1 MFRQSQAFKQY
12 KGVTTVDVLTRIKLQ
27 KTAVTFLLAGIV
39 AAAVFIFYNY
49 FYKQQVAIAEERDSL
64 TATGTIEAR
73 TAVAAFKIP
82 GRIETILV
90 DEGARVEQ
98 GQELARLDSSELNA
112 KLAQAEGA
120 YAAAQGQVNQA
131 SHNVTLQSQQIEA
144 KIKQAEAGVAAAEV
158 GVKDAQAQVN
168 AAEVGVKDAKDQ
180 LNNAQDLYE
189 RLRLLHDQ
197 GAIDDRKLEEARIG
211 YERAQNA
218 YNAAQI
224 SYERARNAYEAA
236 QKKLQEARAL
246 LDQAIS
252 ARTGVAVA
260 QAQQEAAAGQAKQAG
275 GALEEAKA
283 YLADAVL
290 KAPMAGFITQK
301 YLEQGE
307 MVNAGT
313 PVFEITDLLHTYVK
327 VYISEKKIGRVRLGQ
342 EAEITVDAFPG
353 KTFKGKVVWI
363 NDAGEFAVKKAIND
377 QYDHDIRSFEV
388 KIDVPNPDLILK
400 TGMTARV
407 KILEGERQ

>member
-1 MFRQSQAFKQY
+1 MNALTHIRFK
-12 KGVTTVDVLTRIKLQ
+12 KS
-27 KTAVTFLLAGIV
+27 AVTVLLAGII
-39 AAAVFIFYNY
+39 AIAVFIFHNY

-73 TAVAAFKIP
+73 TAMAAFKIP
-82 GRIETILV
+82 GKIETLLV

-120 YAAAQGQVNQA
+120 YAAAQGQINQA
-131 SHNVTLQSQQIEA
+131 SNSVIYQSQQIEA

-158 GVKDAQAQVN
+158 GVKDAQDQVN

-180 LNNAQDLYE
+180 LNNAKDLYD
-189 RLRLLHDQ
+189 RLRALHDQ
-197 GAIDDRKLEEARIG
+197 GAIDDRKLEEAKNG

-224 SYERARNAYEAA
+224 SYERAQNGYNAA
-236 QKKLQEARAL
+236 QKKLQEAQAL

-260 QAQQEAAAGQAKQAG
+260 QAQQEAAAGQGKQAG
-275 GALEEAKA
+275 GAVQEANA

-290 KAPMAGFITQK
+290 KAPLAGFITQK
-301 YLEQGE
+301 LLEQGE

-313 PVFEITDLLHTYVK
+313 PVYEITDLLHTYVK
-327 VYISEKKIGRVRLGQ
+327 VYISEKKIGRVHLGQ

-353 KTFKGKVVWI
+353 KVFKGKVVWI

-377 QYDHDIRSFEV
+377 QYEHDIRSFEV
-388 KIDVPNPDLILK
+388 KIDVPNPDLVLK

-407 KILEGERQ
+407 KILEGEQQ

>member
-1 MFRQSQAFKQY
+1 MNALNRIGFK
-12 KGVTTVDVLTRIKLQ
+12 KA
-27 KTAVTFLLAGIV
+27 AVTVLLAGIT
-39 AAAVFIFYNY
+39 AAAVFIFHNY
-49 FYKQQVAIAEERDSL
+49 FYKQQAAIAEERDSL

-73 TAVAAFKIP
+73 TAMAAFKVP
-82 GRIETILV
+82 GKIETLLV

-112 KLAQAEGA
+112 KLTQAEGA
-120 YAAAQGQVNQA
+120 YAAAQGQESQA
-131 SHNVTLQSQQIEA
+131 SNNVTYQSQQIEA
-144 KIKQAEAGVAAAEV
+144 KIKQAEAGVAEAQV
-158 GVKDAQAQVN
+158 GVKDAQDQVN

-180 LNNAQDLYE
+180 LNNAKDLYD

-197 GAIDDRKLEEARIG
+197 GAIDDRKLEEAKNG

-218 YNAAQI
+218 YNAAQ
-224 SYERARNAYEAA
+224 
-236 QKKLQEARAL
+236 KKLQEAQAL

-260 QAQQEAAAGQAKQAG
+260 QAQQEAAAGQVKQAG
-275 GALEEAKA
+275 GALEEAKT
-283 YLADAVL
+283 YLADAIL
-290 KAPMAGFITQK
+290 KAPIAGFITQK
-301 YLEQGE
+301 LLEQGE

-327 VYISEKKIGRVRLGQ
+327 VYISEKKIARVHLGQ
-342 EAEITVDAFPG
+342 EAEITVDALPG
-353 KTFKGKVVWI
+353 KVFKGKVVWI

-377 QYDHDIRSFEV
+377 QYEHDIRSFEV
-388 KIDVPNPDLILK
+388 KIDVPNPDLVLK

-407 KILEGERQ
+407 KILEGKQQ

>member
-1 MFRQSQAFKQY
+1 MNALTHIRFK
-12 KGVTTVDVLTRIKLQ
+12 KA
-27 KTAVTFLLAGIV
+27 AVTILLAGII
-39 AAAVFIFYNY
+39 AVVVLIFHNY

-73 TAVAAFKIP
+73 TAMAAFKIP
-82 GRIETILV
+82 GKIETLLV

-120 YAAAQGQVNQA
+120 YAAAQGQINQA
-131 SHNVTLQSQQIEA
+131 SNNVIYQGQEIEA

-158 GVKDAQAQVN
+158 GVKDAQDQVN
-168 AAEVGVKDAKDQ
+168 AAEVGVKDAQDQ
-180 LNNAQDLYE
+180 LNNAKDLYD
-189 RLRLLHDQ
+189 RLRALHDQ
-197 GAIDDRKLEEARIG
+197 GAIDDRKLEEAKNG
-211 YERAQNA
+211 YERAQNG

-224 SYERARNAYEAA
+224 SHERAQNGYNAA
-236 QKKLQEARAL
+236 QKKLQEAQAM

-252 ARTGVAVA
+252 ARTGVAIA
-260 QAQQEAAAGQAKQAG
+260 QAQQEAAAGQGKQAS
-275 GALEEAKA
+275 GAVQEANA

-301 YLEQGE
+301 LLEQGE

-327 VYISEKKIGRVRLGQ
+327 VYISEKKIGRVHLGQ
-342 EAEITVDAFPG
+342 EAEITADAFPG
-353 KTFKGKVVWI
+353 KVFKGKVVWI

-377 QYDHDIRSFEV
+377 QYEHDIRSFEV
-388 KIDVPNPDLILK
+388 KIDVPNPDLVLK

-407 KILEGERQ
+407 KILEGK

>member
-1 MFRQSQAFKQY
+1 MNALNQIKFK
-12 KGVTTVDVLTRIKLQ
+12 
-27 KTAVTFLLAGIV
+27 KTAVTVLLAGII
-39 AAAVFIFYNY
+39 AATVFIFHNY
-49 FYKQQVAIAEERDSL
+49 FYKQQAAIAEERDSL

-73 TAVAAFKIP
+73 TAMAAFKVP
-82 GRIETILV
+82 GKIETLLV

-112 KLAQAEGA
+112 KLTQAEGA
-120 YAAAQGQVNQA
+120 YAAAQGQESQA
-131 SHNVTLQSQQIEA
+131 SNNVTYQSQQIEA
-144 KIKQAEAGVAAAEV
+144 KIKQAEAGVAEAQV
-158 GVKDAQAQVN
+158 GVKDAQDQVN

-180 LNNAQDLYE
+180 LNNAKDLYD

-197 GAIDDRKLEEARIG
+197 GAIDDRKLEEAKNG

-224 SYERARNAYEAA
+224 SYERAQNAYNAA
-236 QKKLQEARAL
+236 QKKLQEAQAL

-260 QAQQEAAAGQAKQAG
+260 QAQQEAAAGQVKQAG
-275 GALEEAKA
+275 GAVQEANA
-283 YLADAVL
+283 YLANAIL

-301 YLEQGE
+301 LLEQGE

-327 VYISEKKIGRVRLGQ
+327 VYISEKKIGRVHLGQ

-353 KTFKGKVVWI
+353 RVFKGKVVWI

-377 QYDHDIRSFEV
+377 QYEHDIRSFEV
-388 KIDVPNPDLILK
+388 KIDVPNPDLVLK

-407 KILEGERQ
+407 KILEGKQQ

>member
-1 MFRQSQAFKQY
+1 MNA
-12 KGVTTVDVLTRIKLQ
+12 LTRIKLQ
-27 KTAVTFLLAGIV
+27 KTAVTVLLAGIFT
-39 AAAVFIFYNY
+39 AAVFIFHNY
-49 FYKQQVAIAEERDSL
+49 FYKQQMAIAEERDSL

-82 GRIETILV
+82 DRIETILV

-158 GVKDAQAQVN
+158 GVKDAQ
-168 AAEVGVKDAKDQ
+168 DQ
-180 LNNAQDLYE
+180 LNNAKDLYD
-189 RLRLLHDQ
+189 RLRLLHEQ
-197 GAIDDRKLEEARIG
+197 GAVDDRKLEEAKIG

-218 YNAAQI
+218 YNV
-224 SYERARNAYEAA
+224 A

-246 LDQAIS
+246 LEQAIS
-252 ARTGVAVA
+252 ARTGIAVA
-260 QAQQEAAAGQAKQAG
+260 QAQLEAAAGQAKQAG
-275 GALEEAKA
+275 GAVEEAKA

-290 KAPMAGFITQK
+290 KAPIAGFITQK

-327 VYISEKKIGRVRLGQ
+327 VYISEKKIGRVHLDQ
-342 EAEITVDAFPG
+342 EAEVTVDAFPG

-388 KIDVPNPDLILK
+388 KIDVPNPDLVLK

-407 KILEGERQ
+407 KILEGEQQ

>member
-1 MFRQSQAFKQY
+1 MNALNRIGFK
-12 KGVTTVDVLTRIKLQ
+12 KA
-27 KTAVTFLLAGIV
+27 AVTVLLAGIT
-39 AAAVFIFYNY
+39 AAAVFIFHNY
-49 FYKQQVAIAEERDSL
+49 FYKQQAAIAEERDSL

-73 TAVAAFKIP
+73 TAMAAFKIA
-82 GRIETILV
+82 GKIEALLV

-98 GQELARLDSSELNA
+98 GQELARLDCSELDA

-131 SHNVTLQSQQIEA
+131 SNNVTYQSQQIEA
-144 KIKQAEAGVAAAEV
+144 KIKQAEAGVAEAEV
-158 GVKDAQAQVN
+158 GVKDAQ
-168 AAEVGVKDAKDQ
+168 DQ
-180 LNNAQDLYE
+180 LNNAKDLYD
-189 RLRLLHDQ
+189 RLNLLHDQ
-197 GAIDDRKLEEARIG
+197 GAVDDRKLEEARNG
-211 YERAQNA
+211 
-218 YNAAQI
+218 
-224 SYERARNAYEAA
+224 YERARNAYDAA
-236 QKKLQEARAL
+236 QKKLQEALAL

-252 ARTGVAVA
+252 ARTGVEVA
-260 QAQQEAAAGQAKQAG
+260 RAQQEAAAGQARQAA
-275 GALEEAKA
+275 GAVQEART

-290 KAPMAGFITQK
+290 KAPLAGFITQK
-301 YLEQGE
+301 LLEQGE

-313 PVFEITDLLHTYVK
+313 PVFEITDLPHTYVK
-327 VYISEKKIGRVRLGQ
+327 VYISEKKIGRVHLGQ

-388 KIDVPNPDLILK
+388 KIDVPNPDLVLK

-407 KILEGERQ
+407 KILEGEQQ